1 MEIKNQR
8 KAGVV
13 LSYLSQGIHTLSGL
27 LYTPI
32 MLRLLGQSEYG
43 LYQLVHSVVAYL
55 SLLSFGFSSSYMRFY
70 SRLKAKD
77 DKQEIAKL
85 NGMFLSIFLVIA
97 VVCVLCGSVMITNI
111 NSIFADGLTSS
122 EYSTARILMALM
134 VLNLALTLPNSVF
147 DSFTSAHERF
157 VFQKTLGVLQ
167 NLLNPFITLP
177 LLIMGYGSIGM
188 VMVTTFLTI
197 SKLIS
202 NIWFCTKKLKIKF
215 YFKGFN
221 FKLLKEM
228 WVFTFFIFIN
238 LIVDQINWSVDKFLL
253 GRFAGTVAVA
263 IYGVSGQLNT
273 MYLQFST
280 TISNVFIPKV
290 NRIVAESDDNML
302 LTKLFTKVGRVQF
315 LILSLIISGF
325 IFIGYPFIQMWAGK
339 GYEHSY
345 GIALLLMIP
354 VTIPLIQN
362 LGIEIQKAKNMHKV
376 RSIVYLCIAISNI
389 FVSIPCIKMWGA
401 EGAAIGT
408 ALTLTLGN
416 CLFMNW
422 YYHNKIGLNIIYFWK
437 QIGKFVPA
445 LLLPVLIGIL
455 IMMYIPINGVVA
467 FGFAGVVYVVVFCAS
482 MWFFGMNQEEKQMI
496 AGPMN
501 KIGKKLHLIN

>member
-1 MEIKNQR
+1 MEINDQR
-8 KAGVV
+8 KAGVI
-13 LSYLSQGIHTLSGL
+13 LSYLSQAIHTLSGL

-32 MLRLLGQSEYG
+32 MLRILGQSEYG

-70 SRLKAKD
+70 SRLKVKD

-97 VVCVLCGSVMITNI
+97 VVCVLCGSVMIVNI
-111 NSIFADGLTSS
+111 NSIFADGLTSA

-157 VFQKTLGVLQ
+157 VFQKILVVLQ

-177 LLIMGYGSIGM
+177 LLIMGYGSVGM
-188 VMVTTFLTI
+188 VIVTTVLTL

-202 NIWFCTKKLKIKF
+202 NIVFCIKKLNIKF
-215 YFKGFN
+215 VFKGFN

-228 WVFTFFIFIN
+228 WIFTSFIFIN

-263 IYGVSGQLNT
+263 IYGVSGQLNA

-290 NRIVAESDDNML
+290 NRIVAESDDNAL

-376 RSIVYLCIAISNI
+376 RSIVYVCIAISNI

-416 CLFMNW
+416 GLFMNW

-445 LLLPVLIGIL
+445 LLPPVVIGVL
-455 IMMYIPINGVVA
+455 TMKYVPINGVIG
-467 FGFAGVVYVVVFCAS
+467 FGFAGIVYVAVFCAS

-496 AGPMN
+496 EGPMT

>member
-97 VVCVLCGSVMITNI
+97 VVCVLCGSVMIVNI
-111 NSIFADGLTSS
+111 NAIFADGLTSA
-122 EYSTARILMALM
+122 EYSTARVLMALM

-157 VFQKTLGVLQ
+157 VFQKILAVLQ

-177 LLIMGYGSIGM
+177 LLIMGYGSVGM
-188 VMVTTFLTI
+188 VIVTTVLTLG
-197 SKLIS
+197 KLIS
-202 NIWFCTKKLKIKF
+202 NIWFCIKKLNIKF
-215 YFKGFN
+215 AFKGFN

-228 WVFTFFIFIN
+228 WIFTSFIFIN

-253 GRFAGTVAVA
+253 GRFAGTIAVA
-263 IYGVSGQLNT
+263 IYGVGGQLNA

-290 NRIVAESDDNML
+290 NRIVAESDDNTL

-325 IFIGYPFIQMWAGK
+325 IFIGQPFIQMWAGSE
-339 GYEHSY
+339 YEHSY

-416 CLFMNW
+416 GLFMNW

-445 LLLPVLIGIL
+445 LLLPAFIGIL
-455 IMMYIPINGVVA
+455 IMKYAPINGA
-467 FGFAGVVYVVVFCAS
+467 ISIGLAGIVYVIVFCAS
-482 MWFFGMNQEEKQMI
+482 MWFFGMNIEEKQMI
-496 AGPMN
+496 AGPMT
-501 KIGKKLHLIN
+501 KIGKKLHLVN